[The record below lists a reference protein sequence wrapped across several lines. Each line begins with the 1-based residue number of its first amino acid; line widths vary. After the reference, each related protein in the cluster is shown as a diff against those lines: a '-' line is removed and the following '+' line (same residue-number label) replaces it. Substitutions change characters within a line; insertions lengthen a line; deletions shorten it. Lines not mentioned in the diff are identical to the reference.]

1 MIRRVCLALLLTS
14 FGLTA
19 FAGQAAAAT
28 TSTSMI
34 GQLFVPNSGGGC
46 MGDFTFLQTGVAAGN
61 SYTVP
66 ANGVITSWSFLTGS
80 SVVPDLKLKVGRPLS
95 NGNFL
100 FIGEAVAGPQIPDTV
115 NTYPANIP
123 VKTGDVIGIHVNS
136 GSTSVPC
143 SVFPTTT
150 DDRYAFYL
158 GDPAINSTAPPNT
171 QGVRSRFPVT
181 ATETTTTP
189 GAIKLGK
196 PILDKARGTAIE
208 PVYVPDPG
216 KLILRGKGVVKQRTS
231 RASASRAVSAAGVVN
246 LLVKAKGKKK
256 HKLAKTGKVKVK
268 VKITY
273 TPTGGKPSTRTKK
286 ITLKKQR
293 S

>member
-1 MIRRVCLALLLTS
+1 MIRRVWLALLLTS

-19 FAGQAAAAT
+19 FAGQATAAT
-28 TSTSMI
+28 TSTATI
-34 GQLFVPNSGGGC
+34 GQLFVPNDTGGC
-46 MGDFTFLQTGVAAGN
+46 MGNFTFLQTGVAAGN

-100 FIGEAVAGPQIPDTV
+100 FIGEAAAGPQIPNTV
-115 NTYPANIP
+115 NTYAANIP

-143 SVFPTTT
+143 SVFPTTP

-158 GDPAINSTAPPNT
+158 GDPATNTTAPPNT

-181 ATETTTTP
+181 ATVTTP
-189 GAIKLGK
+189 GAIKLGR
-196 PILDKARGTAIE
+196 PILNKTRGTAIE
-208 PVYVPDPG
+208 PVFVPDPG
-216 KLILRGKGVVKQRTS
+216 QLALKGKGVVRQRTT
-231 RASASRAVSAAGVVN
+231 RASVSRAVSAAGIVN
-246 LLVKAKGKKK
+246 LLVKPKGKTKR
-256 HKLAKTGKVKVK
+256 KLANTGKAKVRLT
-268 VKITY
+268 ITY
-273 TPTGGKPSTRTKK
+273 IPTGGDPSAQTKK
-286 ITLKKQR
+286 IRLRKR
-293 S
+293 RG